1 MARMI
6 SSKNMMD
13 RERGRTMVL
22 IKLKGSCEF
31 SKGVVLEFVE

>member
-13 RERGRTMVL
+13 REWLFTVVL
-22 IKLKGSCEF
+22 IKLKGSCDF